1 MKYSSTTLAVFAL
14 LFGSF
19 GIPSGTAH
27 ACSVMAGWP
36 PSAAEFATTQ
46 DLIFA
51 GTVQSVIQ
59 DKSVYGDYRITFAV
73 KESAKGN
80 VGESITVRAPG
91 SSAACGYDDGYG
103 TFTKGD
109 VWVIYATGNSTEGY
123 STNAIG
129 LNAKYASIDAAVAKL
144 KEPGM
149 PATSTVPSENLSF
162 GMRSENVAWLQKRLI
177 NENVGEKAQ
186 ALGMVGAT
194 GYFGSL
200 TRAALSEYQTAKG
213 IAPAAG
219 YFGSLTRAWFTD
231 PRKPETVE
239 NIPQNGP
246 ISIEGKTTCLPPKD
260 TTKPVIAMC
269 ALGLEGKDGNF
280 YSLSYDDAMDA
291 GGTEGTV
298 RIEGTF
304 TRGSHETWKSVGT
317 IQVSNI
323 EEGT

>member
-1 MKYSSTTLAVFAL
+1 MKYAATAL
-14 LFGSF
+14 ISLVIALVGV
-19 GIPSGTAH
+19 PQNTAH

-36 PSAAEFATTQ
+36 PSAAEFAATQ

-51 GTVQSVIQ
+51 GTVESVIQ
-59 DKSVYGDYRITFAV
+59 DKSVYGDYRITFEV
-73 KESAKGN
+73 KESAKGS
-80 VGESITVRAPG
+80 VGETVTLRAPG

-103 TFTKGD
+103 TFKKGEN
-109 VWVIYATGNSTEGY
+109 WVIYATGSSTEGY

-149 PATSTVPSENLSF
+149 PATSTVPAENLSF

-186 ALGMVGAT
+186 ALGAVGAT

-200 TRAALSEYQTAKG
+200 TRAALVEYQTAKR
-213 IAPAAG
+213 ITPAAG
-219 YFGSLTRAWFTD
+219 YFGAKTRASFAVVS
-231 PRKPETVE
+231 KPEIYE
-239 NIPQNGP
+239 NTPQNGKV
-246 ISIEGKTTCLPPKD
+246 SVEGKTTCLPPKN
-260 TTKPVIAMC
+260 TTGPVIAMC
-269 ALGLEGKDGNF
+269 ALGLEGADGNF

-291 GGTEGTV
+291 TGTEGTV

-304 TRGSHETWKSVGT
+304 TSGTHETWKSVGT
-317 IQVSNI
+317 ITVKSI
-323 EEGT
+323 SEVK